1 MLNLF
6 SDLPNLDD
14 LTTEEREDLIRLLE
28 ASARLAKE
36 RERDEEYLTDGDSQQ
51 QSRLVHN

>member
-36 RERDEEYLTDGDSQQ
+36 RERYDEYIADGDSQR